1 MPFYLSS
8 GPLTTPGAVSIRSKH
23 PEWHAI
29 IEGCGPLMNSPEL
42 SDEASHLEKLIDYHR
57 LLRIVKEECRNE
69 LDEDSIARLT
79 TLILDRIQ
87 RLELPAA
94 LQLDRAREAR

>member
-1 MPFYLSS
+1 
-8 GPLTTPGAVSIRSKH
+8 
-23 PEWHAI
+23 
-29 IEGCGPLMNSPEL
+29 MNSPEL

-94 LQLDRAREAR
+94 LQLDRAREARGHTI